1 MRSSANEVMLREC
14 VSPSVGYDVHEQRI
28 SCALRLQHQHS
39 SHGQNRQSFRRA
51 KLQGMAEGI
60 TPSLLAALEQCKDL
74 QTKLQ
79 STIMT
84 LEDHNDFLTDKC
96 VQSMEQIDVLKNENA
111 EQKNAVMS
119 LSAENILLRQKTHAL
134 QQYQEKWEEIRK
146 EVASLRRTNMQ
157 LESTQ
162 TTLHFINVE
171 AKYHGMMRLSDKQSD
186 LLAKELDKRLKTKVF
201 VSWLTLLKNK
211 YASVDMVKQESDRWQ
226 KKFDEYVKLSAAETQ
241 TVSTVRRELLA
252 KGAELE
258 AEKRNVHK
266 LSNRV
271 RQLALIIAGLQEQHN
286 AELEK
291 VVTDLS
297 MDNIGMLASSDQDTL
312 SKIRLSLSPARSSES
327 PKMREAPLAKSTK
340 SVSTPSTPRPQTV
353 SSEKVELAI
362 RECNEV
368 FRQMARK
375 QTAEVRTEDRR
386 LKPLL
391 VASTIHSPNP
401 DHAVEI
407 MMTVVL
413 NVFAKWKL
421 VFPLKKI
428 GATCYEWK
436 GKKWHLAV
444 QSQVLNAR
452 VGAGYEEFLP
462 MLCKELVRHG
472 P

>member
-1 MRSSANEVMLREC
+1 
-14 VSPSVGYDVHEQRI
+14 
-28 SCALRLQHQHS
+28 
-39 SHGQNRQSFRRA
+39 
-51 KLQGMAEGI
+51 MADGI

-79 STIMT
+79 STILT

-96 VQSMEQIDVLKNENA
+96 MQSMEQIDVLKNENA

-171 AKYHGMMRLSDKQSD
+171 AKYHGMMRLSDKQSE
-186 LLAKELDKRLKTKVF
+186 LLAKERDKRLKIKAF
-201 VSWLTLLKNK
+201 MRWCNK
-211 YASVDMVKQESDRWQ
+211 YASVDMVKQETDRWQ
-226 KKFDEYVKLSAAETQ
+226 KKYEEYVKLSTAETYAG
-241 TVSTVRRELLA
+241 STVRRELVA
-252 KGAELE
+252 KCAELE

-291 VVTDLS
+291 VVADLS
-297 MDNIGMLASSDQDTL
+297 IDNIGILASSDQDAL
-312 SKIRLSLSPARSSES
+312 SKIRSSLSPARSPES
-327 PKMREAPLAKSTK
+327 PKMREAPLVKSAKI
-340 SVSTPSTPRPQTV
+340 VSTPWSPRSQAV
-353 SSEKVELAI
+353 SSEKVESAI
-362 RECNEV
+362 RDCNEV
-368 FRQMARK
+368 FRQMAKK
-375 QTAEVRTEDRR
+375 QTAELNAEDRR
-386 LKPLL
+386 LRTLSTT
-391 VASTIHSPNP
+391 STIHSPNP

-421 VFPLKKI
+421 AFPLKKF

-444 QSQVLNAR
+444 QSQVLKAR

-462 MLCKELVRHG
+462 MLGKELVRNG